1 MPGIPRHVVNYL
13 ARLLA
18 AHHRRINTPRRAH
31 RAGPFRQAWPVKE
44 KNQRSFLRH
53 AVARGVQNTHIW
65 LASMMIVIERDP
77 PRSAV
82 ILSPFCISPGHEGV
96 LRLGHVADVRFWAR
110 IRTQERSDKGID
122 AGHVRDIASG
132 AS

>member
-1 MPGIPRHVVNYL
+1 MPGVPRHVVGYL

-31 RAGPFRQAWPVKE
+31 GAGPFRQAWPVKE
-44 KNQRSFLRH
+44 KNQRSFLRR

-77 PRSAV
+77 PRRFRAH
-82 ILSPFCISPGHEGV
+82 SP
-96 LRLGHVADVRFWAR
+96 
-110 IRTQERSDKGID
+110 
-122 AGHVRDIASG
+122 
-132 AS
+132 